1 MQVLITHGRM
11 ARCRVLQLGA
21 LQLVLA
27 AAALVVGLMAL
38 SGAIYHFPESV
49 TPLRQACL
57 LFAESAISM
66 AEVFVRPLEMT
77 ARGAF
82 AGPLAGNRRVREPFS
97 SNPGTNGRADPRQ
110 GWPLALVS
118 TG

>member
-1 MQVLITHGRM
+1 MSSNMGSEGREQRAEA
-11 ARCRVLQLGA
+11 ARLD
-21 LQLVLA
+21 A
-27 AAALVVGLMAL
+27 AIEANLK
-38 SGAIYHFPESV
+38 PESV